1 MDQPDQPDQRARVLI
16 TAANEAG
23 LTCRALGG
31 AAVRL
36 LCPHATAAGPL
47 HRELNDLDL
56 ATTREDADKLA
67 RLLEDQ
73 DLLPERR
80 FNLLHGDKRL
90 LFQDPANGKHVD
102 VFVDSFEMCHKLVL
116 RGRLHLA
123 EWSLAAP
130 DLLLTKLQIAQI
142 NEKDIKDFCALVLEP
157 DEPMTATW
165 FDPGYLAGVLGG
177 DWGWWKT
184 VSDNLAVAAAA
195 LPALELAIESQR
207 TVAAVTAQ
215 LSALAADCDKSRRWR
230 WRSRLGTKVP
240 WREEPEEAQ
249 R

>member
-1 MDQPDQPDQRARVLI
+1 VDEPDRRARVLI
-16 TAANEAG
+16 AAANEAG
-23 LTCRALGG
+23 LSCRALGG
-31 AAVRL
+31 AGVRL
-36 LCPHATAAGPL
+36 LCPRSTAAGPL

-67 RLLEDQ
+67 RLLEDHG
-73 DLLPERR
+73 LLPERR
-80 FNLLHGDKRL
+80 FNLLHGDRRL
-90 LFQDPANGKHVD
+90 LFHDPANGKHVD
-102 VFVDSFEMCHKLVL
+102 VFVDAFEMCHKLGL

-123 EWSLAAP
+123 EWSLAPP
-130 DLLLTKLQIAQI
+130 DLLLTKLQIAKI
-142 NEKDIKDFCALVLEP
+142 NEKDIKDFAALALEA
-157 DEPMTATW
+157 DLPMTAAW
-165 FDPGYLAGVLGG
+165 LDPAYLEGILGG

-184 VSDNLAVAAAA
+184 VSDNLAVAADA
-195 LPALELAIESQR
+195 LPAIELPADSLR
-207 TVAAVTAQ
+207 TVLAVSAQ

>member
-16 TAANEAG
+16 AAAKEAG
-23 LTCRALGG
+23 LACRALGG
-31 AAVRL
+31 AAVQL
-36 LCPHATAAGPL
+36 LCPRATAAGPL
-47 HRELNDLDL
+47 RRELNDLDL
-56 ATTREDADKLA
+56 ATTHQDADKLS
-67 RLLEDQ
+67 RLLEDHG
-73 DLLPERR
+73 LLAARR

-90 LFQDPANGKHVD
+90 LFEDPVNGKHVD
-102 VFVDSFEMCHKLVL
+102 IFVDWFQMCHKLEL

-123 EWSLAAP
+123 EWSLAPP

-142 NEKDIKDFCALVLEP
+142 TEKDIKDFAALALEP
-157 DEPMTATW
+157 DLPMIAAW
-165 FDPGYLAGVLGG
+165 FDPAYLAGILGD

-184 VSDNLAVAAAA
+184 VTDNLIVAADVLPSIGLPAERLRAA
-195 LPALELAIESQR
+195 L
-207 TVAAVTAQ
+207 AVTDQ

-240 WREEPEEAQ
+240 WREEPEEAV

>member
-1 MDQPDQPDQRARVLI
+1 MDQPHQRGRVLI
-16 TAANEAG
+16 AAANEAG
-23 LTCRALGG
+23 LVCRALGG

-36 LCPHATAAGPL
+36 LCPNAIAAGPR

-56 ATTREDADKLA
+56 ATTRKDADNLA
-67 RLLEDQ
+67 RLLEDHG
-73 DLLPERR
+73 LLPARR

-90 LFQDPANGKHVD
+90 LFEDPVNGKHVD
-102 VFVDSFEMCHKLVL
+102 VFVDWFQMCHKLEL

-123 EWSLAAP
+123 EWSLAP
-130 DLLLTKLQIAQI
+130 SDLLLTKLQIAQI
-142 NEKDIKDFCALVLEP
+142 TEKDIKDLAALALEC
-157 DEPMTATW
+157 DLPMSPAW
-165 FDPGYLAGVLGG
+165 FDPAYLAGILGD

-184 VSDNLAVAAAA
+184 VSDNLALAAGA
-195 LPALELAIESQR
+195 LPAIELPAERLDMVLGIM
-207 TVAAVTAQ
+207 AQ
-215 LSALAADCDKSRRWR
+215 LSSLAADCDKSRRWR

>member
-1 MDQPDQPDQRARVLI
+1 MDQPDQRARVLI
-16 TAANEAG
+16 TAANQAG

-36 LCPHATAAGPL
+36 LCPDTTATGPL

-73 DLLPERR
+73 GLLPERR

-90 LFQDPANGKHVD
+90 LFADPANGKHVD
-102 VFVDSFEMCHKLVL
+102 VFVDSFEMCHKLGL
-116 RGRLHLA
+116 RGRLDLA
-123 EWSLAAP
+123 EWSLAPP

-142 NEKDIKDFCALVLEP
+142 NEKDIKDFAALALET
-157 DEPMTATW
+157 EQPMTAAW
-165 FDPGYLAGVLGG
+165 FDPAYLASVLGG

-184 VSDNLAVAAAA
+184 VSDNLAVAAGA
-195 LPALELAIESQR
+195 LPTMELPADHLR
-207 TVAAVTAQ
+207 TVLEVTAQ
-215 LSALAADCDKSRRWR
+215 LSALAADCEKSRRWR